1 MKRAKEINTLSKTE
15 LQNRHNEME
24 KELMKQRAQVAMGTP
39 PKKSSSI
46 RDLKRNMARII
57 TAMRRKQQGE

>member
-1 MKRAKEINTLSKTE
+1 MKRSKDIAALSKTE
-15 LQNRHNEME
+15 LQNRFNEME

-46 RDLKRNMARII
+46 RDLKKNMARLI
-57 TAMRRKQQGE
+57 TCMRRK

>member
-1 MKRAKEINTLSKTE
+1 MKRAKEIAALSKTE

-57 TAMRRKQQGE
+57 TAMRRKQ